1 MKQFNNPNI
10 EVDLKKMKSFNI
22 PIQVKSLFVPH
33 RKRTYGIDVSESAYF
48 YTSEIERNEDLKRIM
63 RKIK

>member
-1 MKQFNNPNI
+1 MKKFNNPNLAI
-10 EVDLKKMKSFNI
+10 DLKKMKNFNI
-22 PIQVKSLFVPH
+22 PIQAKSLFVP
-33 RKRTYGIDVSESAYF
+33 RLRRSFGINVSESAYF

>member
-1 MKQFNNPNI
+1 MKKFNNPEI
-10 EVDLKKMKSFNI
+10 AIDLKKMKSFNI

-33 RKRTYGIDVSESAYF
+33 RKRTYGIDVSKSAYF
-48 YTSEIERNEDLKRIM
+48 YTSEIERNEDLKRII